1 MHEEDDEKT
10 TFITHHGHYEFKVM
24 LFGLTNAPV
33 TFQALMNTVLK
44 PFLIKFVQVFF
55 DDIMVYSSTLEL
67 HIHHLKL
74 VLETLRE
81 KHLLAKK
88 SKCYIE
94 GKTNASKEI
103 KMFCEQQV
111 EYLGHIISTEGVPT
125 NPRKD
130 KSSEE
135 LAHSLFS

>member
-1 MHEEDDEKT
+1 
-10 TFITHHGHYEFKVM
+10 
-24 LFGLTNAPV
+24 
-33 TFQALMNTVLK
+33 MNTVLK